1 MIYSGAPAAP
11 RVFDSVLRGLLASPD
26 AVTYRPRMKA
36 EPDRETARESIIE
49 FRNVGYRL
57 PNGQPLLE
65 GLNLA
70 VGRGETLVLL
80 GRSGA
85 GKTTALKLI
94 NRLLDP
100 SSGEILVEAK
110 STCSWD
116 AIALRRHIGYVIQEI
131 GLFPHF
137 TIEQNVSLVPRLE
150 RWPVDR
156 TSARV
161 NELLNLMRL
170 DPAKFSKRYP
180 HELSGGQRQ
189 RVGIARALA
198 VDPPI
203 LLMDE
208 PFGALDPLTRG
219 ELHKEFRQLQRRL
232 QKTIVIVTHDVG
244 ESLLLATR
252 IALLDAGKLT
262 GVFSVKEF
270 LAAREPVAAA
280 YVANFRMYEEA
291 ERTNEPD

>member
-1 MIYSGAPAAP
+1 
-11 RVFDSVLRGLLASPD
+11 
-26 AVTYRPRMKA
+26 
-36 EPDRETARESIIE
+36 
-49 FRNVGYRL
+49 
-57 PNGQPLLE
+57 LLE
-65 GLNLA
+65 GLNFA

-94 NRLLDP
+94 NRLLDL
-100 SSGEILVEAK
+100 SGGEILVEGK
-110 STCSWD
+110 STRSWD

-150 RWPVDR
+150 GWPVER

-170 DPAKFSKRYP
+170 DPVKFSKRYP
-180 HELSGGQRQ
+180 HELSRGQRQ

-219 ELHKEFRQLQRRL
+219 ELHKEFQQLQRRL

-252 IALLDAGKLT
+252 IALLDAGKLI
-262 GVFSVKEF
+262 GIFSVKDF

>member
-1 MIYSGAPAAP
+1 
-11 RVFDSVLRGLLASPD
+11 
-26 AVTYRPRMKA
+26 MKA
-36 EPDRETARESIIE
+36 EPDREAAQEPVIE
-49 FRNVGYRL
+49 FRNAGYRL
-57 PNGQPLLE
+57 PSGQALLE
-65 GLNLA
+65 NVNIK

-100 SSGEILVEAK
+100 SDGEVLVEGK
-110 STCSWD
+110 STRSWD
-116 AIALRRHIGYVIQEI
+116 AIALRRYIGYVIQEI
-131 GLFPHF
+131 GLFPHL

-150 RWPVDR
+150 RWPSER
-156 TSARV
+156 ISSRV
-161 NELLNLMRL
+161 IELLSLVGL
-170 DPAKFSKRYP
+170 DPDKFSKRYP
-180 HELSGGQRQ
+180 HQLSGGQRQ

-208 PFGALDPLTRG
+208 PFGSLDPLTTG
-219 ELHKEFRQLQRRL
+219 ELHKEFQQLQQRL
-232 QKTIVIVTHDVG
+232 QKTIVMVTHDVG

-262 GVFSVKEF
+262 GIFSAKEF
-270 LAAREPVAAA
+270 LVAREPVAAA

-291 ERTNEPD
+291 ERKNESD

>member
-1 MIYSGAPAAP
+1 
-11 RVFDSVLRGLLASPD
+11 
-26 AVTYRPRMKA
+26 MKA
-36 EPDRETARESIIE
+36 EPGRETARESIIE
-49 FRNVGYRL
+49 FRNAGYRL

-94 NRLLDP
+94 NGLLDP
-100 SSGEILVEAK
+100 SVGEILVEGK

-150 RWPVDR
+150 RWPVER

-161 NELLNLMRL
+161 DELLSLMGL

-189 RVGIARALA
+189 RVAVARALVNNPA
-198 VDPPI
+198 I
-203 LLMDE
+203 LLADE
-208 PFGALDPLTRG
+208 PTGNLDSKTGVEILG
-219 ELHKEFRQLQRRL
+219 LFEELS
-232 QKTIVIVTHDVG
+232 QKGNTIIVVTHEPDIAEYAHRIVTIRDGVIAGDHA
-244 ESLLLATR
+244 SSR
-252 IALLDAGKLT
+252 I
-262 GVFSVKEF
+262 
-270 LAAREPVAAA
+270 R
-280 YVANFRMYEEA
+280 NQQ
-291 ERTNEPD
+291 

>member
-1 MIYSGAPAAP
+1 
-11 RVFDSVLRGLLASPD
+11 
-26 AVTYRPRMKA
+26 MKA
-36 EPDRETARESIIE
+36 EPDRETAREAIIE
-49 FRNVGYRL
+49 FRNAGYRL

-100 SSGEILVEAK
+100 SGGEILVEGKA
-110 STCSWD
+110 TGSWD
-116 AIALRRHIGYVIQEI
+116 AIALRRHIGYVIQEV

-137 TIEQNVSLVPRLE
+137 TIERNVSLVPRLE
-150 RWPVDR
+150 GWPVGR

-161 NELLNLMRL
+161 NELLNLVGL
-170 DPAKFSKRYP
+170 DPDKFSKRYP

-219 ELHKEFRQLQRRL
+219 ELHKEFQQLQRRL

-280 YVANFRMYEEA
+280 YVANFRMYEEV

>member
-1 MIYSGAPAAP
+1 
-11 RVFDSVLRGLLASPD
+11 
-26 AVTYRPRMKA
+26 MKV
-36 EPDRETARESIIE
+36 EPDRESASEPVIE
-49 FRNVGYRL
+49 FRNAGYRL
-57 PNGQPLLE
+57 PSGQALLE
-65 GLNLA
+65 DVNIT

-100 SSGEILVEAK
+100 SDGEVFVEGK
-110 STCSWD
+110 STRSWD
-116 AIALRRHIGYVIQEI
+116 AIALRRRIGYVIQEI
-131 GLFPHF
+131 GLFPHH

-150 RWPVDR
+150 AWPVER
-156 TSARV
+156 TRARV
-161 NELLNLMRL
+161 NELLNLVGL
-170 DPAKFSKRYP
+170 DSDKFAKRYP
-180 HELSGGQRQ
+180 HQLSGGQRQ

-208 PFGALDPLTRG
+208 PFGALDPLTTG
-219 ELHKEFRQLQRRL
+219 ELHKEFQQLQRRL
-232 QKTIVIVTHDVG
+232 QKTIVMVTHDVG

-252 IALLDAGKLT
+252 IALFDAGKLT
-262 GVFSVKEF
+262 GIFSPMEF
-270 LAAREPVAAA
+270 LAARQPVAAA

-291 ERTNEPD
+291 ERKNEPH

>member
-1 MIYSGAPAAP
+1 
-11 RVFDSVLRGLLASPD
+11 
-26 AVTYRPRMKA
+26 MKP
-36 EPDRETARESIIE
+36 ESDRETAHGPVIE
-49 FRNVGYRL
+49 FRNAGYRL

-65 GLNLA
+65 N
-70 VGRGETLVLL
+70 VNIKSGRGDTLVLL

-100 SSGEILVEAK
+100 SDGEVLVESK
-110 STCSWD
+110 STRSWD
-116 AIALRRHIGYVIQEI
+116 AIALRRHIGYVIQDI
-131 GLFPHF
+131 GLFPHL
-137 TIEQNVSLVPRLE
+137 TVEQNVSVVPRLE
-150 RWPVDR
+150 GWPV
-156 TSARV
+156 ARIRARAH
-161 NELLNLMRL
+161 ELLQIVGL
-170 DPAKFSKRYP
+170 DPDKFSKRYP
-180 HELSGGQRQ
+180 HQLSGGQRQ

-208 PFGALDPLTRG
+208 PFGSLDPLTTG
-219 ELHKEFRQLQRRL
+219 ELHKEFQQLQRRL

-262 GVFSVKEF
+262 GIYSAKEF
-270 LAAREPVAAA
+270 LVAQEPVAAA

-291 ERTNEPD
+291 ERKNEAH